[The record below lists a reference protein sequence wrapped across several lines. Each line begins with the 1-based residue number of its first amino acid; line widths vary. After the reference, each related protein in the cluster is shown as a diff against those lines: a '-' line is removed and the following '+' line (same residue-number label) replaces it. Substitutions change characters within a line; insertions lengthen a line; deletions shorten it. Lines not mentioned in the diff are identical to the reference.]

1 MSFSHHQHHRNHT
14 PSSTPY
20 HATAFTSAQPRLFRT
35 LLLCFLSVSACLAA
49 AQSLGQPPAPQPVNA
64 VDRATLLA
72 LPPRAWAVEAAAK
85 ELITLHHP
93 NSYLRYRMHI
103 VDEKG
108 DKVRDIIESKD
119 GSVARLIYRDGH
131 PLTPEQDA
139 AERSRLNA
147 MLASPSDFA
156 RHIRRD
162 DEAKKIAH
170 DIVQILP
177 DAMLYSYAADQ
188 PPSGVNGNSLEV
200 VLDFKPNPSFNPPTT
215 TSQALTGLMGRL
227 WIDAKTKNVV
237 RMEANIFRPV
247 NFGWGILAHLYPGG
261 KITLDQADIGS
272 QHWILTRFT
281 QQVTVRALMVKSMKV
296 ESTVQTSNFQ
306 ILPGPISYQQAVKQ
320 LLDTPLPTR

>member
-1 MSFSHHQHHRNHT
+1 MH
-14 PSSTPY
+14 
-20 HATAFTSAQPRLFRT
+20 L
-35 LLLCFLSVSACLAA
+35 
-49 AQSLGQPPAPQPVNA
+49 
-64 VDRATLLA
+64 VDQ
-72 LPPRAWAVEAAAK
+72 
-85 ELITLHHP
+85 
-93 NSYLRYRMHI
+93 
-103 VDEKG
+103 KG
-108 DKVRDIIESKD
+108 DRVREIIESKD
-119 GSVARLIYRDGH
+119 GSVARLLYRDGH

-162 DEAKKIAH
+162 DESKKIAH

-177 DAMLYSYAADQ
+177 DAMLYSYAPDQ
-188 PPSGVNGNSLEV
+188 PPSGINGNAPEV

-215 TSQALTGLMGRL
+215 TSEALTGLMGRL
-227 WIDAKTKNVV
+227 WIDANTKNVV
-237 RMEANIFRPV
+237 RMDANIFRPV

-261 KITLDQADIGS
+261 KISLDQADIGS

-296 ESTVQTSNFQ
+296 ESTVQTSDFQ
-306 ILPGPISYQQAVKQ
+306 ILPGPITYQQAIKQ